1 MEERKKDVCSA
12 ASGFLTKLRKP
23 SDSAKQIELK
33 EFYKETYLE
42 WQKLWPNRVPTEQ
55 EIANSGSK
63 EQAIVD
69 IYVAQEEKLKNWF
82 RNHKRP
88 KLAEKSD
95 KKGTSAATSSV
106 LKLKKKRMMDKEWQ
120 NYVKDWKERNP
131 GTEVDTSMFA
141 FRNKFMQEKYKEQ
154 SQEVKDQ
161 VDQHRRKAF
170 EEAQEDDNDI
180 FQIYNRNIE
189 KLPRTMAELT
199 SETSLDP
206 LPPPAQIFP
215 RQGKIRM
222 TLKPSPQ
229 RKQAKELA
237 SKTQQYKRTTRNS
250 GKKAAPTAA
259 KKMEPIQSA
268 ESGRKWLN
276 ERGLTEEGEVLGAI
290 AMVKVLRQMSKWE
303 KTPQEMWRDALLAVA
318 HIIED
323 THGED
328 RIEMVANAAK
338 GEIERVAREAV
349 KSMEKA
355 REEMERG
362 RGQTKRTDVRGAR
375 RSWDEEVEELLA
387 NAQDVQGRDE
397 PATQT
402 QERRRLSRERNS
414 GKTEERR
421 MYAQATTSERRSSP
435 RQDCDI
441 SMDKR
446 LQKEI
451 RAREAKKEIQVLI
464 DGLQTKEN
472 GKDLTPK
479 DIVDKLNIAWD
490 MASTDAEVT
499 YTDSQGNEKIIAI
512 EESPIRTARVLR
524 NGGVVMEFKDGA
536 SAWPLT
542 RDKEFRRQFE
552 GALGITV
559 KERAYTLIVEFV
571 STSLRDGLLGI
582 KDKLDEVNGLKSSTI
597 K

>member
-1 MEERKKDVCSA
+1 MPPKIN
-12 ASGFLTKLRKP
+12 G
-23 SDSAKQIELK
+23 KQK

-180 FQIYNRNIE
+180 FQI
-189 KLPRTMAELT
+189 
-199 SETSLDP
+199 
-206 LPPPAQIFP
+206 
-215 RQGKIRM
+215 QGKIRM